1 MTRQFFAR
9 MAAAVMIV
17 AAGLLGTVATAQN
30 RAISGTV
37 VDESGAPVIG
47 AAVVVVGNSSIG
59 AVTDVNGAFRLNV
72 PAGASI
78 NVSCIGY
85 SDQTVAVGNQTTF
98 RFVLAE
104 NTEFLDETVVIGY
117 GVQKKS
123 DLTGAVA
130 SVREESLKNLSTV
143 DAAHALQGKAA
154 GVHVLANGAPGSGAD
169 IRVRGY
175 SSNGGNLSPL
185 YIVDGLQVSSIQYIE
200 PSMIESIEILK
211 DAASAAIYGAE
222 AGNGVVLVT
231 TKSGSEGTATVNYT
245 AKAILQ
251 NYTKRPVMNREDFL
265 KYMRLE
271 VGDNDVDV
279 NLQRFDY
286 SHPYYENGVIDQ
298 DWISGFMEPT
308 WSQQHS
314 LSFSGGNK
322 NGHFFTALN
331 YVNDNGVVKGDK
343 DVYKRLTAQI
353 NADYNLFKWL
363 QVGTNTS
370 IEKWST
376 KSVSQQGYTSSFE
389 QMLLMD
395 PLTPVYWTD
404 PSEFSID
411 VKTKY
416 DQVMAGDKTVPPYR
430 FLGDEKGWFANTK
443 YSDMEGTALAKRDMS
458 DGSNGGFNINGTLFA
473 NFMPIKGLTVTSRF
487 GYRISQSSSHSYTAP
502 YYIGGRGSNDSYSI
516 SAGANTGFYY
526 QWENFANY
534 IFNLGKHN
542 FTVMGGMSYRES
554 NSDNVSASAKATP
567 VGDDPKE
574 LLPSYEENFRYLSY
588 VLDDA
593 SKDISNSPS
602 KSASLSYFGRLIWN
616 FDNRYSFQA
625 NFRADAFD
633 SSKLPAY
640 NRWGYFPSFSAG
652 WTVSNER
659 FFKENINT
667 DVFNFLKLRASWG
680 RNGNI
685 SVLGGYPYAATIN
698 KGTSAWYQFDVVDNG
713 VQYGSAPS
721 GLPNTNL
728 RWEKSEQWDLGLD
741 ARLFNNR
748 LTFGVD
754 YFNKQTKDL
763 LFSVSVPPELGVSS
777 TMANG
782 GNILNTGLEFE
793 LGWKDQI
800 GDFGYA
806 VNANFS
812 SLHNEVISL
821 AEGAAPSYRSD
832 ASSTNYQIRTA
843 FEPGFPV
850 WYLNGYIYEG
860 MDAEG
865 NPLYRNK
872 AGEVVDQVSTDDMQY
887 IGQGTPKFTY
897 GINVNLNWRGF
908 DLAIFGA
915 GAGGN
920 SILPVLHRTGFKN
933 NLKWYLDNSNT
944 PENPNGKLPHPSKVV
959 GNYIYWSS
967 TANLFKGDYFRIKQL
982 QLGYTLPAR
991 ITRKVAISNLR
1002 FYVSLDDFFTFT
1014 KYPGLDPETASTNN
1028 TSGAGLDWGSYPTM
1042 QKLILGVNLT
1052 F

>member
-1 MTRQFFAR
+1 MLKHLMKVASI
-9 MAAAVMIV
+9 MMI
-17 AAGLLGTVATAQN
+17 LLTSLGSFSASAQN
-30 RAISGTV
+30 RTISGKV
-37 VDESGAPVIG
+37 VDAGGQPVIG
-47 AAVVVVGNSSIG
+47 AAVMVVGNSRIG
-59 AVTDVNGAFRLNV
+59 TATDLNGAFSLSV
-72 PAGASI
+72 PAGANIS
-78 NVSCIGY
+78 VESIGY
-85 SDQTVAVGNQTTF
+85 KAQSFPIGNQTTF
-98 RFVLAE
+98 NIVLE
-104 NTEFLDETVVIGY
+104 EDTEMLEETVVIGY

-123 DLTGAVA
+123 DLSGAVS
-130 SVREESLKNLSTV
+130 SVRREDLENRSTT
-143 DAAHALQGKAA
+143 DAAAALQGKAA
-154 GVHVLANGAPGSGAD
+154 GVQIINSSGAPGEGAS

-175 SSNGGNLSPL
+175 SSNSGSIGPL
-185 YIVDGLQVSSIQYIE
+185 LIVDGLKVDNIQYLD
-200 PSMIESIEILK
+200 PSMIESMEVLK
-211 DAASAAIYGAE
+211 DAASAAIYGAQ
-222 AGNGVVLVT
+222 AGNGVVLIT
-231 TKSGSEGTATVNYT
+231 TKTGASNNGASRITYNGRFTLQSLGKKADIFNAKDYIEYQSAIGNITQEQLKANGYNGTDTNWYDAVF
-245 AKAILQ
+245 A
-251 NYTKRPVMNREDFL
+251 P
-265 KYMRLE
+265 
-271 VGDNDVDV
+271 
-279 NLQRFDY
+279 
-286 SHPYYENGVIDQ
+286 S
-298 DWISGFMEPT
+298 
-308 WSQQHS
+308 WSQQHGIT
-314 LSFSGGNK
+314 FQGGNNK
-322 NGHFFTALN
+322 GHFFTALN
-331 YVNDNGVVKGDK
+331 YVDQDGIVVGKK
-343 DVYKRLTAQI
+343 DVYNRLTAQV
-353 NADYNLFKWL
+353 NADYQLYKWFS
-363 QVGTNTS
+363 VSTNNS
-370 IEKWST
+370 FEKWSR
-376 KSVSQQGYTSSFE
+376 KSVSSGYGSVLNSVVS
-389 QMLLMD
+389 LD
-395 PLTPVYWTD
+395 PLTPPYISDIKDT
-404 PSEFSID
+404 PGGMQEH
-411 VKTKY
+411 Y
-416 DQVMAGDKTVPPYR
+416 LAGDPIPRDPTHNNDFYGTSKYLQESTGNPLFQRDKSDSSSEGINVR
-430 FLGDEKGWFANTK
+430 GNFTANLTPL
-443 YSDMEGTALAKRDMS
+443 S
-458 DGSNGGFNINGTLFA
+458 
-473 NFMPIKGLTVTSRF
+473 GLVFTSRF
-487 GYRISQSSSHSYTAP
+487 GYRIAQDQRHSYSEPYWLTSMAQSS
-502 YYIGGRGSNDSYSI
+502 NYSI
-516 SAGANTGFYY
+516 SANVNTSYYY
-526 QWENFANY
+526 QWENFVNY
-534 IFNLGKHN
+534 NKNFGKHAVN
-542 FTVMGGMSYRES
+542 AMAGMSYTES
-554 NSDNVSASAKATP
+554 HNDNASISSDGTDILRGYA
-567 VGDDPKE
+567 
-574 LLPSYEENFRYLSY
+574 ENFRYISYLLS
-588 VLDDA
+588 DA
-593 SKDISNSPS
+593 TKTVSNAPGM
-602 KSASLSYFGRLIWN
+602 SANMSYFGRLVYTY
-616 FDNRYSFQA
+616 DNRYSVQA

-812 SLHNEVISL
+812 SLHNEVVSL

-944 PENPNGKLPHPSKVV
+944 PENPNGKLPHPSKVI